1 MSAIDEVLENRDLV
15 KLIVRRSFG
24 KPDADY
30 FGGASYRAYQ
40 ATRLRSCLALA
51 LINRLFRS
59 AADSFIRNT
68 MISFEH
74 DMKDFRDL
82 ALRLT
87 DDGSRGADLWQKIR
101 NVRHW
106 PEAAYGL
113 NLWQAF
119 FKNGRGPERTLELD
133 TFFES
138 RLPETDGELLDL
150 LEGKCVCCGARTPMV
165 PGRPT
170 PGAYALHP
178 YNGQLVYEDHNDNSP
193 RLFLAATC
201 IPHTCNRHFFEVQF
215 GHDATN
221 DLYGMGLYTPYEVD
235 SQEKRQ
241 FLWFIKAAKA
251 EAWYT
256 LNIARLFSLRSPL
269 LRPLE
274 TSLVGA
280 NQRRFVTSICIYEP
294 HLVHAEDLSLQSIF
308 RLTRTEMR
316 KMIRRGSAMEREH
329 RLLM

>member
-1 MSAIDEVLENRDLV
+1 MSAIDDVLANRDLV

-51 LINRLFRS
+51 RINRLFHS

-68 MISFEH
+68 MISFENE
-74 DMKDFRDL
+74 MREFRDL
-82 ALRLT
+82 SHQLT
-87 DDGSRGADLWQKIR
+87 SGGRGADLWDRVR

-119 FKNGRGPERTLELD
+119 FKNGGGPERTLELE
-133 TFFES
+133 TFYES

-150 LEGKCVCCGARTPMV
+150 LEGKCVCCGVRTPMV
-165 PGRPT
+165 PGRST
-170 PGAYALHP
+170 PGAWALHP
-178 YNGQLVYEDHNDNSP
+178 YKGQLIASHHSDGPEPVY
-193 RLFLAATC
+193 LAATC
-201 IPHTCNRHFFEVQF
+201 LPHTCNRHFFEVEF
-215 GHDATN
+215 GHDGLGGN
-221 DLYGMGLYTPYEVD
+221 YGMGLYTPYEVD
-235 SQEKRQ
+235 SHEKRQ
-241 FLWFIKAAKA
+241 FLQFVKAAKR
-251 EAWYT
+251 EPWYAS
-256 LNIARLFSLRSPL
+256 NIARLFGLRSPL
-269 LRPLE
+269 LLPLE
-274 TSLVGA
+274 TRNALP

-308 RLTRTEMR
+308 RLTRAETR
-316 KMIRRGSAMEREH
+316 KMIRRGSAMEREQ